1 MSFGG
6 GGGGGSVGVTA
17 HKHTNA
23 IGDGSNLDNTT
34 LMPDATSTLGN
45 TITIEAIAYG

>member
-6 GGGGGSVGVTA
+6 ENSSTGTTA

-34 LMPDATSTLGN
+34 LQPDSTTTLSNNITLKALVLG
-45 TITIEAIAYG
+45 

>member
-6 GGGGGSVGVTA
+6 ENSSTGTTA

-23 IGDGSNLDNTT
+23 IGDGSNLDETT
-34 LMPDATSTLGN
+34 LQPDGSTTLSNNIMIKSMVFG
-45 TITIEAIAYG
+45 